1 MKGFCVWAGR
11 LLQDL
16 YSGWMMTLTQA
27 VRNMHTPED
36 PLLLLLSCS
45 TPPHPQQ
52 QMRYRYSRCIQR
64 WLTQATNTGASVY
77 QALFHLC
84 WICCDVLFLGRED
97 SESQQFW
104 LLIFTAVEMAAALLL
119 SNRKWQEGNS
129 GALFRKT
136 QNRRLRRFFK
146 QLLFPCW
153 VFLMR

>member
-16 YSGWMMTLTQA
+16 YSGWMMTLAQT
-27 VRNMHTPED
+27 VRNMRTPED

-52 QMRYRYSRCIQR
+52 QMRCRYSRCIQR
-64 WLTQATNTGASVY
+64 WLTQAYNTGASVY
-77 QALFHLC
+77 QALFHLF
-84 WICCDVLFLGRED
+84 WICCDVLFLDRKDRE
-97 SESQQFW
+97 SKQSW
-104 LLIFTAVEMAAALLL
+104 LLIFSAVEMAAALIL
-119 SNRKWQEGNS
+119 SNRKWQEVNS

-136 QNRRLRRFFK
+136 QRTGGSPFFK
-146 QLLFPCW
+146 PPLFPCW